1 MTLAPDVAMMVR
13 ARLRDIPDF
22 PRPGIV
28 FKDISPVLADPAS
41 FRAVVDGLALQALAS
56 GADILA
62 GIEARGFLLAAAA
75 AYATGRGVVPLR
87 KPGKLPGETL
97 DQSYSLEYGQSSL
110 HVQVDALQA
119 GAKVLIVD
127 DVLATGGTAVA
138 ARSLVTRTGAH
149 AAGLAVLLEPEF
161 LGGRRRVGDMPVTAL
176 LTE

>member
-1 MTLAPDVAMMVR
+1 MTLAPDVAKMVR

-41 FRAVVDGLALQALAS
+41 FRAVVDGLALQTLAS

-119 GAKVLIVD
+119 GTKVLIVD

-138 ARSLVTRTGAH
+138 ARTLVTRTGAH
-149 AAGLAVLLEPEF
+149 AAGLAVLLELEF

>member
-1 MTLAPDVAMMVR
+1 MMVR

-22 PRPGIV
+22 PRPGVV
-28 FKDISPVLADPAS
+28 FKDISPVLADPAA
-41 FRAVVDGLALQALAS
+41 FRAVVDGLALQTLAS

-87 KPGKLPGETL
+87 KPGKLPGQTL
-97 DQSYSLEYGQSSL
+97 DEAYSLEYGETSL
-110 HVQVDALQA
+110 HVQVDALQD
-119 GAKVLIVD
+119 GANVLIVD

-138 ARSLVTRTGAH
+138 AHSLVTRTGAH
-149 AAGLAVLLEPEF
+149 AAGLAVLLELEF
-161 LGGRRRVGDMPVTAL
+161 LGGRRRIRDLPVTAL

>member
-1 MTLAPDVAMMVR
+1 MTLAPDVATMVR

-87 KPGKLPGETL
+87 KPGKLPGET
-97 DQSYSLEYGQSSL
+97 
-110 HVQVDALQA
+110 
-119 GAKVLIVD
+119 
-127 DVLATGGTAVA
+127 
-138 ARSLVTRTGAH
+138 
-149 AAGLAVLLEPEF
+149 P
-161 LGGRRRVGDMPVTAL
+161 
-176 LTE
+176 